1 MLKHANRLVDL
12 CLPKRSLLKKLTIG
26 AAFAA
31 TFTLGF
37 TQASAEES
45 LKTVYHVYLDN
56 KHIGTVD
63 NQKLIEDLSQEK
75 VDKVEDQ
82 YKDYQLTV
90 EDLEIIPEQMFR
102 PVSNNEEALATL
114 EKELDVVVV
123 SSTLTINNK
132 KVAFF
137 KSKEDA
143 EETLRQ
149 YKMKYVS
156 EDVLNQLEAQ
166 KNSGQPLEPVKEG
179 QSRIIDVTLSEEVS
193 LSSEKVSPDQILSV
207 ENAVKLLE
215 KGTLED
221 KKYQIKDSDVLGKIA
236 SNHNLT
242 LDELIESNPGLKED
256 SLIKPGEFLNVKQQK
271 PFIKILVK
279 EEVSKKETVSFETD
293 IVEEAS
299 MLKGEK
305 KTKQEGKDG
314 EKLLNYVIFKENG
327 SEMKREMTKEEVLQE
342 PVKEILVKGT
352 KVIPSRG
359 SGTLSWPAVG
369 GYISSKQGN
378 RWGKMHK
385 GIDIARPSN
394 RTINAADNGTIA
406 SAGYDGGYGN
416 KVVINHNN
424 GLKTIYAHLDSI
436 SVSPGQT
443 VSKSQKIGVMGSTG
457 NSTGVHLHFEVYK
470 NGTLKNPLDYLK

>member
-1 MLKHANRLVDL
+1 MLKLANRLIDL
-12 CLPKRSLLKKLTIG
+12 LLPKLTLIKKFTIG

-45 LKTVYHVYLDN
+45 LTTVYHVYLDN
-56 KHIGTVD
+56 KHVGTLD
-63 NQKLIEDLSQEK
+63 NQRLIEDLSQEK
-75 VDKVEDQ
+75 ANKLKDQ
-82 YKDYQLTV
+82 FKDYQLTV

-114 EKELDVVVV
+114 DKELDVVVE
-123 SSTLTINNK
+123 SSILTINNK
-132 KVAFF
+132 QIAFF
-137 KSKEDA
+137 KSKVDA

-149 YKMKYVS
+149 YKMKYVA
-156 EDVLNQLEAQ
+156 EDVLKQLEAQ
-166 KNSGQPLEPVKEG
+166 KSSGQPLEPIKEG
-179 QSRIIDVTLSEEVS
+179 QSRILDVTLSEEVS
-193 LSSEKVSPDQILSV
+193 LSTEKISPDQILSI
-207 ENAVKLLE
+207 EEGVKLLE

-221 KKYQIKDSDVLGKIA
+221 KEYLIKDSDVLGEIA
-236 SNHNLT
+236 SAHNLT
-242 LDELIESNPGLKED
+242 LDELIEINSGLKED

-271 PFIKILVK
+271 PFLKVLVK
-279 EEVSKKETVSFETD
+279 EEVSLKEKISFETE
-293 IVEEAS
+293 IVEDSSILNGDRE
-299 MLKGEK
+299 
-305 KTKQEGKDG
+305 TKQEGQDG
-314 EKLLNYVIFKENG
+314 EKLLNYVVFKENG
-327 SEMKREMTKEEVLQE
+327 SEMKRETAKEEVLKE
-342 PVKEILVKGT
+342 PVMEIIVKGN

-359 SGTLSWPAVG
+359 SGSLSWPAVG
-369 GYISSKQGN
+369 GYISSKQGY

-443 VSKSQKIGVMGSTG
+443 VSKGQKIGVMGSTG

-470 NGTLKNPLDYLK
+470 NGSLDNPLDYLK